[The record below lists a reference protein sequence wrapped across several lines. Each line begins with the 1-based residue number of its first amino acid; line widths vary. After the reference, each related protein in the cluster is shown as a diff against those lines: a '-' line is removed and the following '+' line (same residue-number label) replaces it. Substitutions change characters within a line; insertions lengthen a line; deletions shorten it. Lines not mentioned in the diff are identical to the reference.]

1 MIRCLEYG
9 MLMEVDWLYIV
20 LIIVSVVELMVSL
33 VVNMV
38 GRSRGLVM
46 VIPMM
51 HNWLKVKSFMVG
63 RLKMNCLVMGRLK
76 MNCLV
81 MNWLDMNW
89 LVMNWLMVI
98 DWLIMLIEMVR
109 LHLMV

>member
-1 MIRCLEYG
+1 MVKVHSFVHHAKSFLMFSISQFVIPKVVRVSVGMIRCLEYG

-63 RLKMNCLVMGRLK
+63 RLKMNSLVMGRL
-76 MNCLV
+76 
-81 MNWLDMNW
+81 
-89 LVMNWLMVI
+89 
-98 DWLIMLIEMVR
+98 
-109 LHLMV
+109 